1 MNNLLKASFV
11 SFLLILSVRTGI
23 AQEKNQVYSSD
34 QVILAFG
41 GDISKPFIRY
51 TASLTRK
58 DKPKVCYIPTASA
71 DNVYN
76 INFWYD
82 ACHDLPL
89 EPYGLRVWVSSADDP
104 QSFEEILTGMDAII
118 VGGGNTLN
126 MMAIWKAQGIDT
138 VLQKCLKKGII
149 LAGGSAGS
157 ICWYINGVSDSRPKQ
172 LSMVDGLAFLDF
184 STCPHYSEGETRKNL
199 YHQKILDGTI
209 KPGYACDYYAGVL
222 FRNGRFVKAVSCND
236 KSNSWFVSVEN
247 GKIVEEKLASELIR

>member
-1 MNNLLKASFV
+1 MKKIVVGIFV
-11 SFLLILSVRTGI
+11 ICFSISAYCQTSI
-23 AQEKNQVYSSD
+23 PESSPD
-34 QVILAFG
+34 QVIFAFG
-41 GDISKPFIRY
+41 GDINKVFIKY
-51 TASLTRK
+51 TAALTNLP
-58 DKPKVCYIPTASA
+58 KPKVCYVPTASA

-89 EPYGLRVWVSSADDP
+89 EPYVLRAWPSSGDDR

-157 ICWYINGVSDSRPKQ
+157 ICWFINGVSDSRPKE
-172 LSMVDGLAFLDF
+172 LSMVDGLAFLPF
-184 STCPHYSEGETRKNL
+184 SSCPHYSEWELRKNL
-199 YHQKILDGTI
+199 YQEKILSGTI
-209 KPGYACDYYAGVL
+209 SPGYACDYYAGIL
-222 FRNGRFVKAVSCND
+222 FRNGTYIKAVSLSEKN
-236 KSNSWFVSVEN
+236 NSWLISAQN
-247 GKIVEEKLASELIR
+247 GKIVEKKLKSEIVK